1 MATIKIV
8 GAPTITQTLEG
19 GSNNITLTMDV
30 TTTGSN
36 GLSSAIN
43 VGTSWST
50 VDTGSCADIR
60 FIVASNQS
68 TSSVQVA
75 SDAAGSKIVTTLW
88 PEDVAVIPWSGSNAF
103 WAKSLKDPAVVQ
115 FMFQES

>member
-1 MATIKIV
+1 MANIKII
-8 GAPTITQTLEG
+8 GSPTVSQVLDG
-19 GSNNITLTMDV
+19 GTNSITLTLDIS
-30 TTTGSN
+30 TTGSN
-36 GLSSAIN
+36 GISTAAN
-43 VGTSWST
+43 VGTSWQT

-60 FIVASNQS
+60 MIVISNQS

-75 SDAAGSKIVTTLW
+75 TDAAGTNKIATAW
-88 PEDVAVIPWSGSNAF
+88 AEDVAMIPWSGSNAF